1 MDRTAELDKLVTY
14 LEQICDKISVT
25 EIEKECCGM
34 TYIIDSPGI
43 RFAVK
48 PEVIELTFLNFDRIL
63 VSHAEFS
70 AAEKAIEFIEYCKT
84 L

>member
-1 MDRTAELDKLVTY
+1 MDRTAELNKLLTY
-14 LEQICDKISVT
+14 LEKDNEVSVT

-34 TYIIDSPGI
+34 TYMIDSPGI